1 MEALPTLFTYWGYST
16 PSANGAIKRMLALW
30 PGELMEALAYGVCY
44 VEVHLS
50 ARRPS
55 DCGTYQPVV
64 GDFNEIVVV
73 LYDQL
78 DGQV

>member
-1 MEALPTLFTYWGYST
+1 
-16 PSANGAIKRMLALW
+16 
-30 PGELMEALAYGVCY
+30 MEALAYGVCY
-44 VEVHLS
+44 VEVHLG

-55 DCGTYQPVV
+55 DCGIYQPVV